1 MAGEM
6 MDWLESP
13 TIFIAAI
20 LALPVLWFAKRSLA
34 DEDDRV
40 GVLGVWLV
48 MAIIVLYLLWYG
60 GGVGSCEVYGYGFT
74 LPMTDWARKG
84 EELSSATAGDYVP
97 HKGLK

>member
-1 MAGEM
+1 MFLGDNRWQTKRLIYRTEEDM

-40 GVLGVWLV
+40 GVLGVWFV
-48 MAIIVLYLLWYG
+48 MAVIVLYLLWYG
-60 GGVGSCEVYGYGFT
+60 GAWGVAKFMDTGSQG
-74 LPMTDWARKG
+74 
-84 EELSSATAGDYVP
+84 
-97 HKGLK
+97 